1 LRDGRAPSFALM
13 EAIERYCGM
22 FQGDEIRT
30 TRRFVDFPTG
40 DAILPSDI
48 LRC

>member
-1 LRDGRAPSFALM
+1 MM

-30 TRRFVDFPTG
+30 TRRFVDFPTD
-40 DAILPSDI
+40 DANFLTTF
-48 LRC
+48 CC